1 MTNYFEKLSMAFMMP
16 TEEEEKK
23 LKLIAKEIE
32 KIILEE
38 RKTGGTRAN
47 IHIDVWENRVYRYFL
62 AKELLHKKFMVD
74 PPNGNLDVYMKISWC
89 NEDVL
94 DIHRKRRITQ
104 IEEMITTNLFSEE
117 FHAKKMRE
125 ANDAMYRAHNQESD
139 RTLPNDR
146 SYRNMLGIPKT
157 QESTVPFGTIN
168 LPSFSCGTSHPLFE
182 YDTVK
187 TAQSPTDVFS
197 RASFGEKQTTNNSNI
212 VFGNPQKEEEE
223 PKRTS
228 KRAKKN

>member
-1 MTNYFEKLSMAFMMP
+1 MSFMMP

-38 RKTGGTRAN
+38 RKTGGTRAG
-47 IHIDVWENRVYRYFL
+47 IHIDVWQNRVYRYFL

-94 DIHRKRRITQ
+94 DIHRKRRIDQ

-117 FHAKKMRE
+117 FHAKKTRE
-125 ANDAMYRAHNQESD
+125 ADDAISRAHNQESN
-139 RTLPNDR
+139 RALPGDR
-146 SYRNMLGIPKT
+146 SYQNMLGIPKT
-157 QESTVPFGTIN
+157 PESTASFGTIN
-168 LPSFSCGTSHPLFE
+168 LSPLSCGTSHPLFE

-187 TAQSPTDVFS
+187 TKQAPTDIFS

-212 VFGNPQKEEEE
+212 VFGNPKKEEEE
-223 PKRTS
+223 PKRSS